1 MGDAYAMPIALVY
14 MFLCVGLLARRYV
27 NQRMGRRA
35 GLATIAIIFALGAS
49 ALCVTEYFGGSSA
62 ITWINLSLIL
72 SFCTC
77 FTLSYADMMSV
88 PDDKNVAKLFLRG
101 RWSTIVVV
109 IREQGLVKT
118 SLDFFFYLLNAN
130 LLFVM
135 YGMKNQVNVTD
146 DGDVCF
152 MKKDI
157 HRDSNVDGGVG
168 KMKPESEFATQLYIT
183 YVMGFYSAYF
193 AFYRRVFASMQNAD
207 EHVAY
212 HKHALLKKESE
223 IAALSNAWIID
234 FGELKFRKKIGI
246 GSSGE
251 VWRGTLRD
259 RYDVAIKRIHSA
271 SGGEENL
278 LVGDDEI
285 RFFQRARHSRLVM
298 FLGCGKLPGDSGIFI
313 VLEYCDGGNLSNYLY
328 GIPRN
333 ETSGQWDARRP
344 ENRRR
349 RISSA
354 GSGRGRPAI
363 SEQQGALAWRNRV
376 RLLVDIAEGMA
387 YLHLIFS
394 CIHRDLKCANCL
406 LSRER
411 SSSGEIRAKV
421 ADFALC
427 RFEVESASTEH
438 EKVNTCEEAP
448 LTSVAKL
455 SSKRSSACV
464 DSDPSPCADAH
475 LTMTAGRGTPV
486 FMAPEIV
493 ASLKESHCKYSRA
506 IDVYSFGMI
515 MYASLELRAP
525 WSAEFGGSFCYPMFE
540 AVLKGQRPKETKSA
554 IAGAPGMF
562 CQLMR
567 RCWDQNPA
575 KRPPFNEI
583 LSNLQDISE
592 SFRERNACN
601 ASLDN
606 ASTDGSR
613 QNSVP
618 ATFLTS
624 PLRSIASYV
633 RGKHTPSTERCKDT
647 PDAIG
652 ATHSLSSKE
661 EIEASPLRSTNEQ
674 RKLPHEV
681 VIALAPLPHRPSP
694 KHAFDDR
701 IS

>member
-1 MGDAYAMPIALVY
+1 
-14 MFLCVGLLARRYV
+14 
-27 NQRMGRRA
+27 
-35 GLATIAIIFALGAS
+35 
-49 ALCVTEYFGGSSA
+49 
-62 ITWINLSLIL
+62 
-72 SFCTC
+72 
-77 FTLSYADMMSV
+77 MSV

-427 RFEVESASTEH
+427 RFEVESA
-438 EKVNTCEEAP
+438 
-448 LTSVAKL
+448 
-455 SSKRSSACV
+455 
-464 DSDPSPCADAH
+464 
-475 LTMTAGRGTPV
+475 TPV

-592 SFRERNACN
+592 SFRERNACD

-624 PLRSIASYV
+624 PLRSIASYHI
-633 RGKHTPSTERCKDT
+633 RANYDDKFLELHWKSESADSWIREGKDEDEERQMWKPSLHRHPTQNERQMC
-647 PDAIG
+647 PRQF
-652 ATHSLSSKE
+652 SL
-661 EIEASPLRSTNEQ
+661 Q
-674 RKLPHEV
+674 
-681 VIALAPLPHRPSP
+681 
-694 KHAFDDR
+694 
-701 IS
+701 